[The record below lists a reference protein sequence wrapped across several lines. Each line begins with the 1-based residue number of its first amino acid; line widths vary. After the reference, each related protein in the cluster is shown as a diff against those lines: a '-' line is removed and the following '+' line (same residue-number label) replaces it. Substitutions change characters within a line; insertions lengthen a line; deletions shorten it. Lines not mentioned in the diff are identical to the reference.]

1 MTEDEEKA
9 LRDRIT
15 TLETELHMV
24 HSRER
29 HSRELLETFYSS
41 PAGDAPRHD
50 SLPSGRFG
58 GISFIV
64 NAYNMEP
71 QLRRTLRSLS
81 PDYQRASAE
90 DIEVIIVDNGS
101 SVPLGDDLRAEFPII
116 REIIRVDGHPS
127 PVFGLNMALG
137 RATREWVG
145 LMIDGAHIITPG
157 VLDNLKKVSTQF
169 ANPVI
174 NVPQYIFGDVSQNL
188 AERLSVEEKFRRE
201 EEALRWIGWPENG
214 YSLFSHAILPG
225 ETPVR
230 YVLDAIES
238 NCLVAKRSLFVEAG
252 GFDERFDEPG
262 GGLAN
267 IEIFERL
274 IHRPD
279 VTYVAF
285 AGEGSFHQDH
295 HGTTTSPRPEERQS
309 LVRGYFERYR
319 DVVNAEHIRILR
331 SPFVFGV
338 VRPMTRHIPTI
349 SVDYGLDRQKLLAQL
364 AEFHVHKALFGG
376 SVLQPRLTLKPDAAN
391 ERQVWPMLAP
401 CEAMLATKL
410 LDYGELLRLCHA
422 RLKPR
427 RYLEIGVDE
436 GGSLSLA
443 ECPSIGIDPG
453 FELVRSLRAPAR
465 LYRLPSDEFFAGPA
479 TELAAELAEVDLAFI
494 DGMHLAEYVLRD
506 FANVERR
513 ISPGAVVV
521 LDDVLPGQPEMLQ
534 RDRKFNA
541 WCGDVYKVI
550 RLLRDVR
557 PDLDIR
563 VVSAFIGPYR
573 KGLALISGLDPE
585 NTHLADNMDRLQADL
600 ESDRYAVSSIEELDS
615 VMQPGGIADFESFM
629 LDRSQRI

>member
-1 MTEDEEKA
+1 MNEDEERI
-9 LRDRIT
+9 LRDRIGA
-15 TLETELHMV
+15 LESELSIV

-29 HSRELLETFYSS
+29 RARELLEAFYTE
-41 PAGDAPRHD
+41 PAGEAASPDLR
-50 SLPSGRFG
+50 LPSAFG

-81 PDYQRASAE
+81 PAYQQASAD

-101 SVPLGDDLRAEFPII
+101 AVPLGDDLRAEFPII
-116 REIIRVDGHPS
+116 RDIIRVDGHPS
-127 PVFGLNMALG
+127 PVFGLNIAIA

-157 VLDNLKKVSTQF
+157 VIGNLKKVSAQF
-169 ANPVI
+169 PNPVI

-188 AERLSVEEKFRRE
+188 SERLPVEEKFRRE
-201 EEALRWIGWPENG
+201 EDALQRIGWPENG

-225 ETPVR
+225 ETPIR

-238 NCLVAKRSLFVEAG
+238 NCLLAKRALLAEAG

-338 VRPMTRHIPTI
+338 VRPLTRQIPTI
-349 SVDYGLDRQKLLAQL
+349 SVDYGRDRQKLLTQL
-364 AEFHVHKALFGG
+364 ADFHVHKALYGG

-401 CEAMLATKL
+401 CEATLATKR

-436 GGSLSLA
+436 GGSLALA

-465 LYRLPSDEFFAGPA
+465 LYRVTSDEFFAGPA
-479 TELAAELAEVDLAFI
+479 ADLAGELAEIDLAFI

-513 ISPGAVVV
+513 ISAGAVVV

-534 RDRKFNA
+534 RDRKYNA

-563 VVSAFIGPYR
+563 VISAFIGPYR
-573 KGLALISGLDPE
+573 KGLALISGLDAE
-585 NTHLADNMDRLQADL
+585 NTRLTDHMEQLQADL
-600 ESDRYAVSSIEELDS
+600 VSDRYAVSSIAELDML
-615 VMQPGGIADFESFM
+615 MQPGDLADFESFM
-629 LDRSQRI
+629 LDRRQRV